1 MPLSLKVR
9 VALEAR
15 PHHVLKLLKH
25 SHYLLNQLCL
35 REDLLDLSVFLVLI
49 LREVHTGDYLL
60 ALLEDMVAEG
70 LSDGLQVLLLLV
82 VVIESV
88 EKSQVVEQ
96 VMLE

>member
-1 MPLSLKVR
+1 
-9 VALEAR
+9 
-15 PHHVLKLLKH
+15 
-25 SHYLLNQLCL
+25 
-35 REDLLDLSVFLVLI
+35 
-49 LREVHTGDYLL
+49 LL